1 MRARRS
7 LAWGILG
14 TGKIAGVL
22 AEAIKQSSTGHLAAV
37 GSRSIESARNFA
49 QNWGIPRAFG
59 SYDELLA
66 CKEVDVVYISLPNS
80 LHAEWTIRCAEAGKH
95 ILCEKPFT
103 VNRAEAERAIE
114 AVRKARVFLMEAFM
128 YRCHPQT
135 SRLVEI
141 VRRGEIGEVRMI
153 QASFCYNMG
162 MNLQNIRLSNAEA
175 GGAIMDVGCYPLSM
189 ARLIA
194 GASKGNPFLNPS
206 EVRGTAFIGEQS
218 RVDQQAT
225 ASLKFPGGC
234 VADLTCATQV
244 ATDSAVRIWGS
255 EGHVLVPVPWKP
267 ADKHARLVVL
277 RRGESSPTEEL
288 IDSPAPLYTV
298 QVDAVAAAIRNHDV
312 EVRSPGMTWA
322 DTLGNMAA
330 LDAWRAAI
338 GLTFDCER
346 R

>member
-1 MRARRS
+1 MRARRT

-14 TGKIAGVL
+14 TGKIAKVL
-22 AEAIKQSSTGHLAAV
+22 AEAIKQSTTGHLAAV
-37 GSRSIESARNFA
+37 GSRSIETARAFA
-49 QNWGIPRAFG
+49 HDWGIPRAFG
-59 SYDELLA
+59 SYEEVLA
-66 CKEVDVVYISLPNS
+66 CKEVDAVYISLPNR
-80 LHAEWTIRCAEAGKH
+80 LHAVWTIRCAEAGKH

-114 AVRKARVFLMEAFM
+114 VVRKSKVFLMEAFM

-135 SRLVEI
+135 RRLVEI

-153 QASFCYNMG
+153 QASFSFNMG
-162 MNLQNIRLSNAEA
+162 LNLQNIRLSNPEA
-175 GGAIMDVGCYPLSM
+175 GGGIMDVGCYPISM

-194 GASKGNPFLNPS
+194 GAAKGNPFLNPS
-206 EVRGTAFIGEQS
+206 EVRGTACIGEQS
-218 RVDQQAT
+218 RVDQQAA

-234 VADLTCATQV
+234 VADLSCGTQV

-255 EGHVLVPVPWKP
+255 EGHILVPVPWKP

-277 RRGESSPTEEL
+277 RRGETSPTEEL
-288 IDSPAPLYTV
+288 IDSPAPLYTM
-298 QVDAVAAAIRNHDV
+298 QVDAVAAAIKNHDT
-312 EVRSPGMTWA
+312 EVKSPGMSWA

-330 LDAWRAAI
+330 LDAWRASV
-338 GLTFDCER
+338 GLSFDCER

>member
-1 MRARRS
+1 MRTRRT

-14 TGKIAGVL
+14 TGKIAKVL

-37 GSRSIESARNFA
+37 GSRSIETARAFA
-49 QNWGIPRAFG
+49 HEWAIPRAFG
-59 SYDELLA
+59 SYDEVLA
-66 CKEVDVVYISLPNS
+66 CKEVDVVYISLPNRM
-80 LHAEWTIRCAEAGKH
+80 HAEWTIRCAQAGKH

-114 AVRKARVFLMEAFM
+114 VVRQSKVFLMEAFM

-135 SRLVEI
+135 ARLVDI
-141 VRRGEIGEVRMI
+141 VRRGEIGDVRLI
-153 QASFCYNMG
+153 QASFCFNMG
-162 MNLQNIRLSNAEA
+162 LSLQNIRLSNPEA
-175 GGAIMDVGCYPLSM
+175 GGGIMDVGCYPISM

-194 GASKGNPFLNPS
+194 GAGNGNPFLNPS
-206 EVRGTAFIGEQS
+206 EVRGTACIGEQS
-218 RVDQQAT
+218 RVDQQAA

-255 EGHVLVPVPWKP
+255 EGHILVPVPWKP
-267 ADKHARLVVL
+267 ADKHARLVVQ
-277 RRGESSPTEEL
+277 RRGETSPTEEL
-288 IDSPAPLYTV
+288 IDAPAPLYTL
-298 QVDAVAAAIRNHDV
+298 QVDAVAAAIRNHDA
-312 EVRSPGMTWA
+312 EVKAPGMTWA

-330 LDAWRAAI
+330 LDAWRASI
-338 GLTFDCER
+338 GLSFDCER